1 MVYVPG
7 GIFEMVY
14 SPSISETDPVPISLT
29 RIFTPIMGSLVLE
42 SDIFPDI
49 FPVEAPKIPKQ
60 KIIIIK

>member
-29 RIFTPIMGSLVLE
+29 RIFTPIIGLLVSE
-42 SDIFPDI
+42 SVIFPDI